1 MDLKGKIAGTIPY
14 DFEPPSLRKE
24 FRSWWDPAS
33 DEILVPRAFGVGW
46 TINLAALKRRYPI
59 LFWAAVGLAALAI
72 LTQWRSA
79 RAS

>member
-24 FRSWWDPAS
+24 FRTWWNPSS
-33 DEILVPRAFGVGW
+33 DAILVPRSFGLGWAF
-46 TINLAALKRRYPI
+46 NLAALKRRYPVV
-59 LFWAAVGLAALAI
+59 FWTVAGLAAIAFVL
-72 LTQWRSA
+72 QWRSA